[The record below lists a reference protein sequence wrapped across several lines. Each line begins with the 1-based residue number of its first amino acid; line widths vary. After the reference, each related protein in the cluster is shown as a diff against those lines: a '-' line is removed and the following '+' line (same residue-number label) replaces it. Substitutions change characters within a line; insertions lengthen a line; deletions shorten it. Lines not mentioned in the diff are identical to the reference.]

1 MKLLVR
7 NFGAIKE
14 SVIDLSKR
22 HYFFVGYNNTGKTYL
37 AKLIYDIFNVETL
50 REYTESSKGIRLVKN
65 ESGSLE
71 LTEDIIKTL
80 LNSFA
85 TYLKEVTIPKSLK
98 TGNDSNFILRNLE
111 IQFQFDFKEDVEKP
125 SLQSGVAIGVINNK
139 DNATSDGDVYIYT
152 LKKEKQS
159 LEVKIENF
167 TSEQIYEKLPK
178 DFFENVP
185 KKKFEE
191 QINSIREDVSK
202 SFNQSLLSLLLQN
215 REKPFF
221 LPANRI
227 FILENADELVE
238 QDNARNAELAKSLLE
253 LLQSKDV
260 DREKLGNIVSRKS
273 DSNHTIQISNLISEI
288 SRLRKNK
295 NEEFMLNGT
304 GLYDEL
310 IYKLSSIMGGQIV
323 MDRPST
329 LSNWVEKFR
338 IQKDNVQSEKP
349 INMYLASSS
358 INQLGILFLY
368 FKYWAK
374 ADQNFLMIDEP
385 EENLHPESQIKLINL
400 LLEFA
405 SLKDNRIL
413 ITTHSPLLA
422 EMINNYLVLGQ
433 LDNKDEVI
441 KNFNLINFDMNPDNT
456 GIYYFNGEVVTE
468 HKVGSYGTIFS
479 SFKQAQDKIYALGDA
494 LNELMFKQL
503 YKSEKNVPIE
513 EY

>member
-1 MKLLVR
+1 MKLIVR

-37 AKLIYDIFNVETL
+37 AKLIYDIFNVETHSD
-50 REYTESSKGIRLVKN
+50 YTKSSRAIHSIENV
-65 ESGSLE
+65 SGSLILNE
-71 LTEDIIKTL
+71 ATIKNL

-85 TYLKEVTIPKSLK
+85 IYLKEITIPKSLK
-98 TGNDSNFILRNLE
+98 TGNDSNFILSDLE
-111 IQFQFDFKEDVEKP
+111 IQFEFDLQEDVEKP
-125 SLQSGVAIGVINNK
+125 SLQSRVAIGVNNGK
-139 DNATSDGDVYIYT
+139 DNSINDSDIDIYN
-152 LKKEKQS
+152 LKKVENS

-185 KKKFEE
+185 KKRFEE

-238 QDNARNAELAKSLLE
+238 QDNARNAELAKTLLE
-253 LLQSKDV
+253 LLQSKDI
-260 DREKLGNIVSRKS
+260 DREKLGSIVSRKS

-288 SRLRKNK
+288 SKLRKNK
-295 NEEFMLNGT
+295 DEEFVLNGT
-304 GLYDEL
+304 GFYDEL
-310 IYKLSSIMGGQIV
+310 IHKLSSIMGGEIV
-323 MDRPST
+323 MDRPSA
-329 LSNWVEKFR
+329 LSNWVEKFK
-338 IQKDNVQSEKP
+338 IQQYNVQNEKP

-368 FKYWAK
+368 FKYWARTE
-374 ADQNFLMIDEP
+374 QNFLMIDEP

-405 SLKDNRIL
+405 SSNNRIL

-433 LDNKDEVI
+433 LENKDEVI
-441 KNFNLINFDMNPDNT
+441 ENFNLIKVDMNPNNT

-479 SFKQAQDKIYALGDA
+479 SFKQAQDKIYALGDT

-503 YKSEKNVPIE
+503 YKSEKNVPIT

>member
-50 REYTESSKGIRLVKN
+50 SDYTESSRAIRSIENK
-65 ESGSLE
+65 SGSLL
-71 LTEDIIKTL
+71 LTEETINTL

-98 TGNDSNFILRNLE
+98 IGNDSSFILKDLE
-111 IQFQFDFKEDVEKP
+111 IQFQFDFQEDVEKP
-125 SLQSGVAIGVINNK
+125 PLQSGAAIGFSNDEDTSANNRTI
-139 DNATSDGDVYIYT
+139 DIYT
-152 LKKEKQS
+152 LKKAENS

-191 QINSIREDVSK
+191 QINSIRDDVSK

-288 SRLRKNK
+288 SKLRKNK
-295 NEEFMLNGT
+295 NEDFILNGT
-304 GLYDEL
+304 GLYDDL

-329 LSNWVEKFR
+329 LSNWVEKFK
-338 IQKDNVQSEKP
+338 ILKDNVQNEKP

-405 SLKDNRIL
+405 SLNNRIL

-433 LDNKDEVI
+433 LDNKEEVI
-441 KNFNLINFDMNPDNT
+441 ENFNLIKVDMNPDNT

-468 HKVGSYGTIFS
+468 HKVGNYGTIFS
-479 SFKQAQDKIYALGDA
+479 SFKQAQDKIYALGDV

-503 YKSEKNVPIE
+503 YKSEKNVSIK

>member
-1 MKLLVR
+1 MKLFVR

-50 REYTESSKGIRLVKN
+50 RDYTESSRAIRSIENK
-65 ESGSLE
+65 SGSLL
-71 LTEDIIKTL
+71 LTKETINDL

-85 TYLKEVTIPKSLK
+85 VYLKEVTIPKSLK
-98 TGNDSNFILRNLE
+98 IGSDSSFILKDLE
-111 IQFQFDFKEDVEKP
+111 IQFQFDFQEDVEKP
-125 SLQSGVAIGVINNK
+125 PLQSGAAIGFSNDE
-139 DNATSDGDVYIYT
+139 DNSANDGTIDIYT
-152 LKKEKQS
+152 LKKVENS

-167 TSEQIYEKLPK
+167 TSDQIYEKLPEG
-178 DFFENVP
+178 FFENVP

-273 DSNHTIQISNLISEI
+273 DSNHTIQISNLIGEI
-288 SRLRKNK
+288 SKLRKNK
-295 NEEFMLNGT
+295 DEVFMLSGT
-304 GLYDEL
+304 GLYNDL
-310 IYKLSSIMGGQIV
+310 INKLGDIMGGEIV
-323 MDRPST
+323 MHKPSP
-329 LSNWVEKFR
+329 LSNWVEKFK
-338 IQKDNVQSEKP
+338 IQKDNLEDEKP

-405 SLKDNRIL
+405 SQNNRIL

-433 LDNKDEVI
+433 LDNKEEVI
-441 KNFNLINFDMNPDNT
+441 ENFNLINVEMNPNNT

-468 HKVGSYGTIFS
+468 HRVGSYGTIFS

-503 YKSEKNVPIE
+503 YKSEKNVPIA
-513 EY
+513 

>member
-1 MKLLVR
+1 MKLIVR

-37 AKLIYDIFNVETL
+37 AKLIYDIFNAETL
-50 REYTESSKGIRLVKN
+50 HAYIKSSRAISSIENK
-65 ESGSLE
+65 SGSLF
-71 LTEDIIKTL
+71 LTEETINTL

-98 TGNDSNFILRNLE
+98 IGNDSSFILRNLE
-111 IQFQFDFKEDVEKP
+111 IQFHFDFQEDVEKP
-125 SLQSGVAIGVINNK
+125 PLQSGAAIGFSSNE
-139 DNATSDGDVYIYT
+139 DNSTNDGAIDIYT
-152 LKKEKQS
+152 LKKAENS

-167 TSEQIYEKLPK
+167 TSEQIYEKLPT

-202 SFNQSLLSLLLQN
+202 SFNQSLLRLLLQT
-215 REKPFF
+215 REESFF

-238 QDNARNAELAKSLLE
+238 QHNARNAELAKTLLE
-253 LLQSKDV
+253 LLQSKDI
-260 DREKLGNIVSRKS
+260 DREKLGNIVSRKT
-273 DSNHTIQISNLISEI
+273 DSNHTVQISNLISEI
-288 SRLRKNK
+288 SKLRKNK
-295 NEEFMLNGT
+295 DEAFMLNGT

-310 IYKLSSIMGGQIV
+310 IHKLGAIMGGKIV
-323 MDRPST
+323 MDRPSA
-329 LSNWVEKFR
+329 LSNWVEKFK
-338 IQKDNVQSEKP
+338 IQKDNLENEKP

-405 SLKDNRIL
+405 SSNNRIL

-433 LDNKDEVI
+433 LENKDEVI
-441 KNFNLINFDMNPDNT
+441 EKFNLIKVDMNPNNT

-468 HKVGSYGTIFS
+468 HKVGNYGTIFS
-479 SFKQAQDKIYALGDA
+479 SFKQAQDKIYALGDT

-503 YKSEKNVPIE
+503 YKSEKNVSIT